1 MPVPARWARG
11 STRCHVCVTSYPK
24 EVRIRVFLNIARRH
38 RMHLSIEIKRKA
50 YLDRFRSVFGDRLGK
65 SYVLCTKDIRTEGDI
80 IMLPLY
86 MAMLL

>member
-1 MPVPARWARG
+1 
-11 STRCHVCVTSYPK
+11 
-24 EVRIRVFLNIARRH
+24 
-38 RMHLSIEIKRKA
+38 MHLSIEIKRKA